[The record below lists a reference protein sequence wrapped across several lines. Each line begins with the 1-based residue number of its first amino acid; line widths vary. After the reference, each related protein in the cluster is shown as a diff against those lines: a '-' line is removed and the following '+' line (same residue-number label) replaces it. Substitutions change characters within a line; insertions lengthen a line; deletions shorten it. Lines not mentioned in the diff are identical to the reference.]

1 VAMQIFAITLIVDQV
16 VSGGER
22 SFYHQAIH

>member
-1 VAMQIFAITLIVDQV
+1 MAMQILAITLVVDQV